1 MQADCCKKPRFLCT
15 EHRSTDKN
23 LLKFA
28 LENYTEIETAYKD
41 KAKAM
46 QSFVILAID
55 GGGIRGIF
63 AAKLLELIAA
73 KYPLLSKVNLLAGT
87 STGAIIAACL
97 SADMPPE
104 RITALYKA
112 AGPSIFSR
120 KFFLGP
126 RLIEKALQSPYD
138 IMRLQAILRQVF
150 SKTKLCAAKKPLII
164 PTTDLK
170 TGRAHIFKSYDCD
183 PKLPLY
189 KAVQASCSAP
199 TYFDPSI
206 VDGCLLADGGM
217 WANNPSQVAL
227 GQALQHFGADYR
239 EVKIISIG
247 TGHFNE
253 CYDENT
259 RSWGLLN
266 GWKIRTLTEFVSS
279 LQSETAF
286 EVLSTILP
294 PGSLLRLNFSQN
306 RLIKPDEFGEMEALE
321 HKARL
326 VFERNEFIIRQFIE
340 KLDADD
346 SSAPGSEQ
354 SAAQRQESLE
364 AALSK
369 VRTDY

>member
-1 MQADCCKKPRFLCT
+1 
-15 EHRSTDKN
+15 
-23 LLKFA
+23 
-28 LENYTEIETAYKD
+28 
-41 KAKAM
+41 M

-104 RITALYKA
+104 HIAALYKA

-138 IMRLQAILRQVF
+138 IMRLKAILRQVF
-150 SKTKLCAAKKPLII
+150 SKTKLNQASKPLII
-164 PTTDLK
+164 PTTNLK
-170 TGRAHIFKSYDCD
+170 SGHAHIFKSYDCD
-183 PKLPLY
+183 AKLPMY
-189 KAVQASCSAP
+189 KAVLASCSAP

-217 WANNPSQVAL
+217 WANNPSHVAL
-227 GQALQHFGADYR
+227 GEAISHFGIDISR
-239 EVKIISIG
+239 IKIISLG

-259 RSWGLLN
+259 RNWGLLN
-266 GWKIRTLTEFVSS
+266 GWKVRTLTEFVSS
-279 LQSETAF
+279 LQSETTF

-306 RLIKPDEFGEMEALE
+306 RLIKPDEFEEMDNLE

-326 VFERNEFIIRQFIE
+326 VFERSEFIIKKFV
-340 KLDADD
+340 DD
-346 SSAPGSEQ
+346 LYTEDGDSP
-354 SAAQRQESLE
+354 
-364 AALSK
+364 K
-369 VRTDY
+369 P

>member
-1 MQADCCKKPRFLCT
+1 MQP
-15 EHRSTDKN
+15 
-23 LLKFA
+23 
-28 LENYTEIETAYKD
+28 
-41 KAKAM
+41 
-46 QSFVILAID
+46 FVILAID

-73 KYPLLSKVNLLAGT
+73 RYPLLSKVSLLAGT

-97 SADMPPE
+97 SAGMTPE
-104 RITALYKA
+104 RITALYRA

-138 IMRLQAILRQVF
+138 IMRLKAILRQVF
-150 SKTKLCAAKKPLII
+150 SQTKLNAARLPLII
-164 PTTDLK
+164 PTTNIK
-170 TGRAHIFKSYDCD
+170 TGHAHIFKSYDCD
-183 PKLPLY
+183 AKLPLY
-189 KAVQASCSAP
+189 KAVLASCSAP
-199 TYFDPSI
+199 TYFDPTI

-227 GQALQHFGADYR
+227 GQAISHFKVDISCVR
-239 EVKIISIG
+239 IISIG

-253 CYDENT
+253 CYNENT

-294 PGSLLRLNFSQN
+294 PGNLLRLNFSQN
-306 RLIKPDEFGEMEALE
+306 RLIKPDEFEEMDTLE

-326 VFERNEFIIRQFIE
+326 VFERSEFIIRRFIST
-340 KLDADD
+340 LDEHQAE
-346 SSAPGSEQ
+346 PPPHRHLLQ
-354 SAAQRQESLE
+354 
-364 AALSK
+364 
-369 VRTDY
+369 